1 VRAPAGIRRT
11 RRDGT
16 VTLGLVVVCGA
27 VLLVA
32 GRALP
37 AVPWADAD
45 HLLRWLDRHGPMVAI
60 AAVVRALGLIVVA
73 YLGVTIASGV
83 AAQKGRLPRLG
94 RVIDMVSIPL
104 VRRAI
109 NGLAGVALT
118 VSVAGG
124 VAQASPATPPTM
136 TMASTDARS
145 TTVAVMRHLPDQSP
159 SPTDAAPPSTPGEL
173 TPADATTTIEPGD
186 HLWGIAARTLADR
199 WQRAPDDREV
209 STYVRAL
216 IEHNAERL
224 AVQGEPDLVFPGQV
238 FDLPPVDPG

>member
-1 VRAPAGIRRT
+1 VSASTTGRGRT
-11 RRDGT
+11 RLEAT
-16 VTLGLVVVCGA
+16 ATLALLGLGAA

-32 GRALP
+32 GRVLP
-37 AVPWADAD
+37 TVPWSGTDDVLA
-45 HLLRWLDRHGPMVAI
+45 WLDRHGPLVAL
-60 AAVVRALGLIVVA
+60 AALARNLALMVVA
-73 YLGVTIASGV
+73 YLGATIAVGV
-83 AAQKGRLPRLG
+83 AARLARLPRLG
-94 RVIDMVSIPL
+94 RVVDLVSIPL
-104 VRRAI
+104 ARRAI

-136 TMASTDARS
+136 RLTEARS
-145 TTVAVMRHLPDQSP
+145 TSVAVMRHLPDHAARSADSP
-159 SPTDAAPPSTPGEL
+159 PPVAPEPAPAAAST
-173 TPADATTTIEPGD
+173 ATIEPGD
-186 HLWGIAARTLADR
+186 HLWGVAARTLADR

-224 AVQGEPDLVFPGQV
+224 AVPGEPDLVFPGQV